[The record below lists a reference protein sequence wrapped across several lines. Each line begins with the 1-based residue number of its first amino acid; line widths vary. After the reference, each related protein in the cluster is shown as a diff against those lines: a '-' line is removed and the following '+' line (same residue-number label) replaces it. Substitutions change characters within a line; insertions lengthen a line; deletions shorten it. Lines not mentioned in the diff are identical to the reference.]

1 MMFQSNGTTV
11 SVIRTGTNNM
21 DRYLNLFTTAIVTGY
36 ESGKDEY
43 FFQTGLHILL
53 SLN

>member
-1 MMFQSNGTTV
+1 MA
-11 SVIRTGTNNM
+11 
-21 DRYLNLFTTAIVTGY
+21 RYLNLFTTAIVTGY

-53 SLN
+53 SLELIFLGYPYFSYVRRTFSAV